1 MGTLP
6 PIVTAPLFAPLH
18 EELMALLRGLED
30 EEWNAPTVAGSW
42 TVKDVTSH
50 LLDTAIRR
58 LSVQRDRQARPPA
71 DPSAP
76 PLSLGALVGGLNQ
89 QWVEATRRLSPRILV
104 QLLDLYGRELTSYLE
119 SLDPLAPAA
128 WSVSWAGEETSA
140 QWFDTARELTERWH
154 HQQQIR
160 DATGRPPLYDRQFF
174 DPVIDAFVR
183 ALPYTYRDVEAPDG
197 TVVALQIAEPVS
209 RTWSLTRGQG
219 AWTLSEGSEGAAT
232 SITMTADTAWRLFTN
247 GLTPEAAAARVEIE
261 GDPRYG
267 QAVLSMLCI
276 VA

>member
-6 PIVTAPLFAPLH
+6 PIVTAPLFEPLH

-42 TVKDVTSH
+42 SVKDVVSH

-71 DPSAP
+71 DPSAA

-89 QWVEATRRLSPRILV
+89 QWVEATRRLSPQILV
-104 QLLDLYGRELTSYLE
+104 QLLDLYGRELTVYLE
-119 SLDPLAPAA
+119 SLEPDAPAE

-160 DATGRPPLYDRQFF
+160 DATGRPPLYDQRYFE
-174 DPVIDAFVR
+174 PVIDAFVR
-183 ALPYTYRDVEAPDG
+183 ALPYTYREVEAPDG
-197 TVVALQIAEPVS
+197 TVVALQITEPVS

-219 AWTLSEGSEGAAT
+219 AWILSEGSEGAAT
-232 SITMTADTAWRLFTN
+232 SITMTADTAWRLFTK
-247 GLTPEAAAARVEIE
+247 GLSAEAAAARVEIE
-261 GDPRYG
+261 GDPHYG